1 MSSPQTQP
9 PSLDAIAC
17 TETGCGRPVVH
28 STQLCR
34 NHLAEVFRRD
44 GESLAFDNP
53 DLAGVEA
60 AAMHIVRTA
69 LTGLP
74 EGLLGPNETW
84 QAMDMYAVLGPE
96 VDWAP
101 AQVGLNFLQAVLADE
116 RPIGGTRLEPP
127 MEWMGGMLLR
137 LQVGVP
143 TPAVDELQ
151 ARLRFVMEAM
161 IREMVGPS
169 VPVAIAVGPAEES

>member
-1 MSSPQTQP
+1 MSSPETQP
-9 PSLDAIAC
+9 ASLGAIAC

-34 NHLAEVFRRD
+34 NHLAEAFRRD

-60 AAMHIVRTA
+60 AAMQIVRTA
-69 LTGLP
+69 LEGLP
-74 EGLLGPNETW
+74 EELLGTNGTW
-84 QAMDMYAVLGPE
+84 QAMDMYAVLGPKE
-96 VDWAP
+96 EWAR
-101 AQVGLNFLQAVLADE
+101 AQVGLDFLQAVLVDE
-116 RPIGGTRLEPP
+116 PPIRGTRLEAP
-127 MEWMGGMLLR
+127 MDFMDGILLR

-161 IREMVGPS
+161 IREMVGPG
-169 VPVAIAVGPAEES
+169 VPVAVAVGPAEES